1 MKFLRVFTVSVAMM
15 CCIAPAFSAPG
26 MSTASDQASINSDPV
41 VLLQHVSDQLIEGL
55 SSHKTDL
62 KSDPKIVTDLV
73 EEVVLPHIDRTT
85 MIKIVLGR
93 SGYQDWKKASPQTQ
107 SNFETAFTNL
117 IIGTYV
123 SALQAFDNESVKVY
137 PPRKP
142 ITTQTRVR
150 LQAKI
155 FSKSAA
161 PVRMTYVMS
170 LEGVE
175 WKIIDFSVEGISL
188 IQSYQSQFQSILSN
202 GGGLEHLVS
211 TLEQHNEST

>member
-1 MKFLRVFTVSVAMM
+1 MKVFRTVAVAVTLMF
-15 CCIAPAFSAPG
+15 CAAPVFSAPG
-26 MSTASDQASINSDPV
+26 MSTASDHASISSDPV
-41 VLLQHVSDQLIEGL
+41 TLLQSVSDQLIEGL
-55 SSHKTDL
+55 SSHKADL

-73 EEVVLPHIDRTT
+73 EEIVLPHIDRST

-93 SGYQDWKKASPQTQ
+93 SGYQDWKKATPQTQ
-107 SNFETAFTNL
+107 SDFETAFTNL

-142 ITTQTRVR
+142 VTTQRRVR
-150 LQAKI
+150 LKAKI
-155 FSKSAA
+155 FSKSGP
-161 PVRMTYVMS
+161 PVGMTYVMS
-170 LEGVE
+170 LEGAQ

-188 IQSYQSQFQSILSN
+188 IQSYQSQFQSILSS